1 MTFES
6 ALALMLAS
14 AVFAAI
20 PGPGVTAIVTQAVG
34 RGLRPALT
42 WTAGIVLGDLVYLTL
57 VLLGLTW
64 VARELGW
71 AFAALKWLG
80 AAYLVWLGL
89 RLILAKGE
97 SGGAACAGQPGGGL
111 RSFLAGL
118 CVSLG
123 NPKVIAFY
131 CGFLPGFVDL
141 GALTPGGAALV
152 ALLVPGTVF
161 AVLASYAVLAARGRG
176 MLRSGARA
184 GRGVALLRKGAGL
197 VMVGVGALMAREA
210 SAG

>member
-71 AFAALKWLG
+71 AFVALKWLG
-80 AAYLVWLGL
+80 AAYLVWMGL
-89 RLILAKGE
+89 KLIFAKGE
-97 SGGAACAGQPGGGL
+97 NGGAACAEPAKGGL

-141 GALTPGGAALV
+141 EALTPGGVALV
-152 ALLVPGTVF
+152 VALVPGTVF
-161 AVLASYAVLAARGRG
+161 AVLAAYAVLAARGRKV
-176 MLRSGARA
+176 LRSG
-184 GRGVALLRKGAGL
+184 RGTGLLRRGAGL

>member
-1 MTFES
+1 MTLES

-34 RGLRPALT
+34 RGLKPALT
-42 WTAGIVLGDLVYLTL
+42 WTAGIVLGDLAYLTL

-71 AFAALKWLG
+71 AFVALKWLG
-80 AAYLVWLGL
+80 AAYLVWMGL
-89 RLILAKGE
+89 KLIFAKGE
-97 SGGAACAGQPGGGL
+97 NGGAACTEPSRGGL

-141 GALTPGGAALV
+141 EALTPGDVALV
-152 ALLVPGTVF
+152 AVLVPGTVF
-161 AVLASYAVLAARGRG
+161 AVLAGYAVLAARGRRV
-176 MLRSGARA
+176 LRSG
-184 GRGVALLRKGAGL
+184 GRVGLMRKGAGL
-197 VMVGVGALMAREA
+197 VMLGLGALMAREA
-210 SAG
+210 AQ